1 MMLLSSLVAADRFKR
16 SSVNFTG
23 FGHSP
28 VAICA
33 ICVRQWAAVSGS
45 VREGAAVSGSERQW
59 AAVSGSERQ
68 WAAVSVS
75 ERQWAAVSGSVRGE
89 AWIVVGVSA
98 DSRGNEPENQQ
109 ENDKNHSTLHH
120 LTYHFPHHLSEER
133 IKLWGVPRAL
143 TEVVLA

>member
-68 WAAVSVS
+68 WAAVSGS
-75 ERQWAAVSGSVRGE
+75 ERKCARRGM
-89 AWIVVGVSA
+89 
-98 DSRGNEPENQQ
+98 DSRGSQ
-109 ENDKNHSTLHH
+109 
-120 LTYHFPHHLSEER
+120 R
-133 IKLWGVPRAL
+133 G
-143 TEVVLA
+143 